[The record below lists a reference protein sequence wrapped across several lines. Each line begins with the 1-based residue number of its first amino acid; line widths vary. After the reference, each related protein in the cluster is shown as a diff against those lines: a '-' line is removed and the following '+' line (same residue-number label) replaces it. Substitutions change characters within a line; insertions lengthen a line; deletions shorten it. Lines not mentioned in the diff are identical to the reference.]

1 MNRTHISLTILFLLA
16 IACKKEEHESL
27 YGNDN
32 APEQLTSTTVKNLPG
47 AAEITYT
54 LPHNNT
60 ILYVK
65 AEYENQ
71 PGVKREV
78 KTSYYTNQLTVDGFG
93 DTLEHEVKLYVVS
106 RSEQQSNP
114 VTVKV
119 KPLTPPVMAVFNSL
133 LVSEDFGGLKVS
145 YTNESK
151 ADLAIHTLAAN
162 NNGGM
167 EQVNVQYTTLP
178 LGTYTMRGF
187 DSAARRFSFFVKDR
201 FGNIS
206 DTMTRIYK
214 PLYEKALDKTL
225 FRKVVLPTDIADD
238 WGLPMEN
245 LWNGSYVGFWDMF
258 HTQTKPFPMWFT
270 FDMGIKVKLSRIT
283 LWQRQTPATDWADNA
298 NNPKKFEI
306 YGSNSPDPD
315 GGWNNWTL
323 LVEHT
328 IVKPSGLPL
337 GQLSQDD
344 IAAAAKGEEMTI
356 PLDKTSMRYLRI
368 KVIETFTNS
377 ATNIAELSIWGQ
389 P

>member
-1 MNRTHISLTILFLLA
+1 MNRIHISLTILLLLA
-16 IACKKEEHESL
+16 IACKKEEHQSL
-27 YGNDN
+27 YGDAK
-32 APEQLTSTTVKNLPG
+32 APDQLTSTAVKRLPG

-54 LPHNNT
+54 LPHDNT

-93 DTLEHEVKLYVVS
+93 DTLEHEIKLYVVN
-106 RSEQQSNP
+106 RSEQLSPP

-119 KPLTPPVMAVFNSL
+119 KPLTPPVMAVFKSL
-133 LVSEDFGGLKVS
+133 LASEDFGGLRVN
-145 YTNESK
+145 YTNEAK
-151 ADLAIHTLAAN
+151 ADVAIHTLAASN
-162 NNGGM
+162 SGVL
-167 EQVNVQYTTLP
+167 EEVNVQYTTLA

-201 FGNIS
+201 FGKIS
-206 DTMTRIYK
+206 ATMSKIYK

-225 FRKVVLPTDIADD
+225 FRKVQLPTDIGDD

-283 LWQRQTPATDWADNA
+283 MWQRQTPATDWAYNA

-306 YGSNSPDPD
+306 WGTNSPDPD
-315 GGWNNWTL
+315 GGWTNWTK

-344 IAAAAKGEEMTI
+344 VAAAAKGEELTI

>member
-1 MNRTHISLTILFLLA
+1 MIFLLA
-16 IACKKEEHESL
+16 IACKKEEHSSL
-27 YGNDN
+27 YGDDN
-32 APEQLTSTTVKNLPG
+32 TPEQLTSTAVKNLPG

-54 LPHNNT
+54 LPHDNT

-65 AEYENQ
+65 AEYEHQ

-106 RSEQQSNP
+106 RSEQQSAP

-119 KPLTPPVMAVFNSL
+119 KPLTPPVMAVFKSL
-133 LVSEDFGGLKVS
+133 LASEDFGGLRVN
-145 YTNESK
+145 YVNEAK
-151 ADLAIHTLAAN
+151 ADVAIHTLAAN
-162 NNGGM
+162 NNGAM
-167 EQVNVQYTTLP
+167 EEVNVQYTTLP

-201 FGNIS
+201 YGNIS
-206 DTMTRIYK
+206 DTMTRTYK
-214 PLYEKALDKTL
+214 PLYEKELDKAL
-225 FRKVVLPTDIADD
+225 FRKVQLPTDIGDD

-283 LWQRQTPATDWADNA
+283 LWQRQTPATDWAYNA

-306 YGSNSPDPD
+306 WGSNTPDPD
-315 GGWNNWTL
+315 GGWTNWTL
-323 LVEHT
+323 LVEHS

-344 IAAAAKGEEMTI
+344 VAAAAKGEEMTV